1 MSTLFSDVTYALR
14 GFWKN
19 QTFALAAVLTLTIG
33 IGANAAIFSLI
44 NALLLRPLPYK
55 NADRLVILWNRS
67 PGLGITQDWFST
79 AQYFGVKTGSRSFDD
94 VAIAIGGVENLT
106 GDGEP
111 ERVGAIHVSSNLLPM
126 LGAHAAYG
134 RLFTSEEDVAGSAAT
149 ALLGNGTWMRRY
161 GGDPRVIGRSLNI
174 NGKSYEIVGVLPRSF
189 SLPREVLPTL
199 NGAED
204 AEVLLP
210 LPMAVDAAANRDH
223 EDYNIMARLRPGVSV
238 QHAQAE
244 MDTIT
249 ARLRREH
256 PDLYPPN
263 GGLTFGVV
271 PLLDQVVGNVR
282 KPLWILLGA
291 VGMVLLIACAN
302 VANLL
307 LARALARQK
316 EIAIRAALGAGRG
329 RLVRQLLT
337 ESVLLALLGGASG
350 ILFAAASIK
359 VVTVLG
365 SRQIPRL
372 HEIAVSGPALLF
384 TLIIS
389 LAAGVLFG
397 MAPALR
403 LARRDVQS
411 NLQDAA
417 RGASA
422 ADSIWGRR
430 HNLNKLL
437 VIAEL
442 AISVVLLAGAGLL
455 IRSFSRLI
463 EVSPGFN
470 PRNVLTLELTMSGRK
485 YTDRAAIVQTYR
497 QFWDR
502 LERLPGVSA
511 AGGVSHLPLSQMF
524 AWGPITVEGRTLAVG
539 ESFINADIRIVAGHY
554 FEAMQ
559 IPLHSGRLFNDQD
572 TSDSPRVAVVDQ
584 YMAQQLWP
592 RQGALGKRF
601 HFGGANDKSPWLTV
615 VGVVG
620 RIRQDA
626 LDSESRIAYMVPQAQ
641 YPVRAMNVVLRSNQE
656 PAGLAASVRK
666 EVRELDPELPLYNVL
681 TMEQRVDD
689 SLAQRRFSMSLLGL
703 FALLALMLAAI
714 GTYGVI
720 SYLVN
725 RGAREI
731 GIRIALG
738 ATPHGISRF
747 IVQQGMTIAL
757 LGLGAGL
764 ATALFLSRFIRSL
777 LFGTQ
782 PTDTVT
788 LVAIVIILG
797 LVTLIATYFPAR
809 RAARTDPA
817 VCLRTE

>member
-1 MSTLFSDVTYALR
+1 
-14 GFWKN
+14 
-19 QTFALAAVLTLTIG
+19 AA
-33 IGANAAIFSLI
+33 
-44 NALLLRPLPYK
+44 
-55 NADRLVILWNRS
+55 
-67 PGLGITQDWFST
+67 
-79 AQYFGVKTGSRSFDD
+79 
-94 VAIAIGGVENLT
+94 
-106 GDGEP
+106 
-111 ERVGAIHVSSNLLPM
+111 
-126 LGAHAAYG
+126 
-134 RLFTSEEDVAGSAAT
+134 
-149 ALLGNGTWMRRY
+149 
-161 GGDPRVIGRSLNI
+161 
-174 NGKSYEIVGVLPRSF
+174 
-189 SLPREVLPTL
+189 
-199 NGAED
+199 
-204 AEVLLP
+204 
-210 LPMAVDAAANRDH
+210 DAAANRDH

-502 LERLPGVSA
+502 LERL
-511 AGGVSHLPLSQMF
+511 
-524 AWGPITVEGRTLAVG
+524 
-539 ESFINADIRIVAGHY
+539 
-554 FEAMQ
+554 
-559 IPLHSGRLFNDQD
+559 
-572 TSDSPRVAVVDQ
+572 
-584 YMAQQLWP
+584 
-592 RQGALGKRF
+592 
-601 HFGGANDKSPWLTV
+601 
-615 VGVVG
+615 
-620 RIRQDA
+620 
-626 LDSESRIAYMVPQAQ
+626 
-641 YPVRAMNVVLRSNQE
+641 
-656 PAGLAASVRK
+656 
-666 EVRELDPELPLYNVL
+666 
-681 TMEQRVDD
+681 
-689 SLAQRRFSMSLLGL
+689 
-703 FALLALMLAAI
+703 
-714 GTYGVI
+714 
-720 SYLVN
+720 
-725 RGAREI
+725 
-731 GIRIALG
+731 
-738 ATPHGISRF
+738 
-747 IVQQGMTIAL
+747 
-757 LGLGAGL
+757 
-764 ATALFLSRFIRSL
+764 
-777 LFGTQ
+777 
-782 PTDTVT
+782 
-788 LVAIVIILG
+788 
-797 LVTLIATYFPAR
+797 
-809 RAARTDPA
+809 
-817 VCLRTE
+817 